1 MWRPT
6 IIIKRKRKSP
16 FAETTDFP
24 TQISPTGISNDDVD
38 NTDTDL
44 TSKLMTTSKI
54 DKQSAYT
61 DKFFNGVHSAGAASD
76 PTQNKYKSIT
86 GDMVGELLNHN
97 NMKPFSGK
105 KSHESYSTTHLNQ
118 RWTTI

>member
-38 NTDTDL
+38 NTDTDS
-44 TSKLMTTSKI
+44 SKLMTTSKI
-54 DKQSAYT
+54 DSSPLT
-61 DKFFNGVHSAGAASD
+61 
-76 PTQNKYKSIT
+76 PTSSLTVCILPARPTRKNKYKSIT
-86 GDMVGELLNHN
+86 GDMVGEA
-97 NMKPFSGK
+97 
-105 KSHESYSTTHLNQ
+105 T
-118 RWTTI
+118 

>member
-1 MWRPT
+1 ME
-6 IIIKRKRKSP
+6 IIIPILAFGSLYVASNHNNKRKRKSP

-24 TQISPTGISNDDVD
+24 TQISSTGISNDDVD

-44 TSKLMTTSKI
+44 TKTHDHLE
-54 DKQSAYT
+54 DRQQSAYT

-86 GDMVGELLNHN
+86 GDMVGELLNH
-97 NMKPFSGK
+97 
-105 KSHESYSTTHLNQ
+105 
-118 RWTTI
+118 II